1 MVYRHPFPGPGL
13 ATRVVG
19 EVTPQRVR
27 IVRKATVIVEKELKR
42 FRSFQKLAVLLNDRA
57 TGITKG
63 RRQFGN
69 IIVIRSVES
78 KDALTAQPTKIPYA
92 VLEKLQRKIIREI
105 PQVNRVLYDLTPK
118 PPATIEYI

>member
-1 MVYRHPFPGPGL
+1 M
-13 ATRVVG
+13 
-19 EVTPQRVR
+19 
-27 IVRKATVIVEKELKR
+27 KK

-57 TGITKG
+57 TGIAKG